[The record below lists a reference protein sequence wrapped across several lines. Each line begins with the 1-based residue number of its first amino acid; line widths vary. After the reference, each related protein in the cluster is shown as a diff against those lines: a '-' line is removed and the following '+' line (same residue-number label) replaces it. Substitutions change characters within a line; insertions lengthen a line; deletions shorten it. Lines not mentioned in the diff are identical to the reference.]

1 LLANASTLFLSNPM
15 KASSKFLPL
24 LIIFVFFCFNAY
36 ACLPG
41 AHQSLKHSHKTVKNT
56 TAVAIPETGGLI
68 RVLLASS
75 SESIT
80 YRTTTDCK
88 IYEGEDK
95 VYAVDKNT
103 TITVRLLGK
112 EIRLTAD
119 DKQYTGAQFSVAPS
133 QDDELLQYGSKKYRG
148 NITFLPAKNQIY
160 VVNALQLESYL
171 CGVLPAE
178 LGNSQTKDIDA
189 AIEAFAIVARTFAV
203 QKSAAKNKFYDIE
216 GTTNA
221 QVYGGAGIEKQVFND
236 AISHTSGKILMYQGG
251 VAQLFYSACCGGV
264 TEDASNVFNK
274 QEIPYLTSH
283 PDGDPANCATSP
295 VFEWKEEYTAKQF
308 KQYLSKQSDASKE
321 ITDVKVTKT
330 LPSGRVSEL
339 TIEFEDGTAQVIA
352 GKNIRQTIR
361 RAANGAILK
370 SSLFEV
376 DIKKSDGFVT
386 RIILNGKGNGHGVGL
401 CQWGAMSL
409 AKQGRSAEDI
419 LEFYFPGT
427 QIKEIDD

>member
-1 LLANASTLFLSNPM
+1 MLANAPTLFLSNSM

-24 LIIFVFFCFNAY
+24 LTIIVFFCFNSY

-41 AHQSLKHSHKTVKNT
+41 AHQSLKRSHKTAKTISTQV
-56 TAVAIPETGGLI
+56 PETGGLI
-68 RVLLASS
+68 RVLLATA
-75 SESIT
+75 SESVN
-80 YRTTTDCK
+80 YRPNIDCK
-88 IYEGEDK
+88 IFDGDEK
-95 VYAVDKNT
+95 ICSVDKNT
-103 TITVRLLGK
+103 TISLRIVGK
-112 EIRLTAD
+112 ELRLTVDEKVYNA
-119 DKQYTGAQFSVAPS
+119 AQIIITPS
-133 QDDELLQYGSKKYRG
+133 NDDELLQYGSKKYRG
-148 NITFLPAKNQIY
+148 SIFFVPAKNQMY
-160 VVNALQLESYL
+160 TVNVLPLESYL
-171 CGVLPAE
+171 CGVLPVE
-178 LGNSQTKDIDA
+178 LGNSQTKNIDA

-203 QKSAAKNKFYDIE
+203 QKITTKNKLYDIE

-221 QVYGGAGIEKQVFND
+221 QVYGGADVEKPIFND
-236 AISHTSGKILMYQGG
+236 AIVHTSGKILMYQDG

-295 VFEWKEEYTAKQF
+295 AFEWKEEYTANQF
-308 KQYLSKQSDASKE
+308 KQYLPKRTDTQKE

-330 LPSGRVSEL
+330 LSSGRVSEL
-339 TIEFEDGTAQVIA
+339 TVEFEDGTTQLIA
-352 GKNIRQTIR
+352 GKTIRQTIR

-376 DIKKSDGFVT
+376 ETKKSDGLVT
-386 RIILNGKGNGHGVGL
+386 RVILNGKGNGHGVGL
-401 CQWGAMSL
+401 CQWGAFNM

-427 QIKEIDD
+427 QLKEIDD